1 MYTWRNINQ
10 ILRKI
15 QLNTSKIADALEVDS
30 KLITDPTQI
39 CNKVNK
45 HFVTVGEKLCFRMT
59 APKKNCLKNLGKR
72 QVSSVVLLPTNAYEI
87 IETTADLKIKN
98 NKSPDYIN
106 ITVTLIKEAKV
117 HYKTLPSHVI
127 QEMFRK
133 GNFPDILII
142 AKVVPFHKDECQID
156 HSK

>member
-1 MYTWRNINQ
+1 
-10 ILRKI
+10 
-15 QLNTSKIADALEVDS
+15 
-30 KLITDPTQI
+30 
-39 CNKVNK
+39 
-45 HFVTVGEKLCFRMT
+45 MT

-87 IETTADLKIKN
+87 IETTANLKIKN

-117 HYKTLPSHVI
+117 HYNTLPSHVI

-142 AKVVPFHKDECQID
+142 AKVVPFYKDKCQID